1 MHFMGFHGAAIATL
15 LSQAVCL
22 VFMVIYL
29 KRKRLFSLHIT
40 CFDKA
45 DVLPLVPKA
54 IPSVIQQSI
63 QAVSTTF
70 LTALVSTYS
79 IIEIAAY
86 GITGK
91 LETILFYPAM
101 ALNMVLTAIIGQCI
115 GGQRADRAKDYGLWR
130 QGSIIIL
137 SVWSS
142 PASCYTC
149 SPARC
154 WSLVPGKGKSW
165 RTRRVLFLQ
174 IGHNIH
180 SFSFI

>member
-86 GITGK
+86 GIKTGNYTF
-91 LETILFYPAM
+91 LSGYGVE
-101 ALNMVLTAIIGQCI
+101 
-115 GGQRADRAKDYGLWR
+115 YGLNCNYRSVYRWTTGWLRKRLWTVAAREYHYPFCVVVARKLLHLLPGAVLVARSR
-130 QGSIIIL
+130 QGE
-137 SVWSS
+137 VMAH
-142 PASCYTC
+142 PPC
-149 SPARC
+149 
-154 WSLVPGKGKSW
+154 LVLAN
-165 RTRRVLFLQ
+165 RT
-174 IGHNIH
+174 
-180 SFSFI
+180 